1 MPWDNKE
8 RKKLKPIIKGILP
21 SITDDILLDKVIDNL
36 EDFLE
41 EMDEEV
47 EKNLKL
53 LIKVIDILASIRNL
67 KSLKS
72 LTEEEIERFF
82 NWLYNFPIGKIA
94 AGFNGLRAIILMS
107 YYSLEESWDKI
118 GYDGPIVQR
127 SLL

>member
-1 MPWDNKE
+1 MSWHRKE
-8 RKKLKPIIKGILP
+8 REKLKPIIKGILP
-21 SITDDILLDKVIDNL
+21 SVTDDTLLDKIISNL
-36 EDFLE
+36 EDFLK
-41 EMDEEV
+41 EMDEDV

-53 LIKVIDILASIRNL
+53 LIKVIYILASARNL

-72 LTEEEIERFF
+72 FTEEERERFF